1 MPLLPRMAWECF
13 CFFSFFLFF
22 QRPLP
27 VSRGHFLSLL
37 ELLRSRVA
45 PKAIFL
51 LVCASPHWTL
61 NSERCTELTKSS
73 NLNCRFVGFF
83 FVYWL
88 KSLVSTLTS
97 ALLTYT
103 HFSACFSFSFFVGLH
118 LSLLDHLINLNG
130 AAFVTSVS
138 VEKRDGFVFCLRR
151 KKMCRLDNLSW
162 FTVCF
167 ALFFSSLQT
176 TSAKL
181 FFLTFT
187 ETMIHNFI
195 TSLVKG
201 DLWSKK
207 CYMPFQWGKKKNK
220 ILHLIIATLFRDI
233 SSISLSIFLS
243 LTLCL
248 LLLAPFFLLW
258 LFQKQLFSLS
268 LFFFKITSSEQH
280 MYPLIMPNVFFI

>member
-61 NSERCTELTKSS
+61 NSERCAELTKSS
-73 NLNCRFVGFF
+73 NLNCRFVWFF
-83 FVYWL
+83 FVYWWL

-97 ALLTYT
+97 ALLTNT
-103 HFSACFSFSFFVGLH
+103 HFSAFFSFSFFLGLH

-138 VEKRDGFVFCLRR
+138 VEKHDGFVFCLRR

-176 TSAKL
+176 TFAKL
-181 FFLTFT
+181 FFLTVT

-220 ILHLIIATLFRDI
+220 ILHLIIATLFRHI
-233 SSISLSIFLS
+233 FNLSLYLSLSHSLS
-243 LTLCL
+243 
-248 LLLAPFFLLW
+248 APTCSFFFYFGSSKSSFSRLFFL
-258 LFQKQLFSLS
+258 K
-268 LFFFKITSSEQH
+268 
-280 MYPLIMPNVFFI
+280 